1 MPHRHNNAKT
11 GLHLPHL
18 VLMVRRLGFY
28 LCGGLGLLMCILV
41 SLDDLGRS
49 VQGDEQD
56 Q

>member
-1 MPHRHNNAKT
+1 MLHRHNNVKIR
-11 GLHLPHL
+11 LHLPHL

-28 LCGGLGLLMCILV
+28 LCGGLGLLMCILA

-49 VQGDEQD
+49 VPGDEQD